1 MGLFSRKK
9 KEPNAP
15 AASAAVEPSGPAP
28 TDAEAIQR
36 ELRECLA
43 RLSEGKLAA
52 DAIDPR
58 SHLFDFGYLDSFRS
72 AELLAFVERRF
83 GVQVP
88 EMQLVGKLCTVD
100 ALSRHIG
107 ESGVGRRNAEGSAR

>member
-1 MGLFSRKK
+1 MGLFSRKN
-9 KEPNAP
+9 KEAKPKAAAAP
-15 AASAAVEPSGPAP
+15 ASEPQGPAP
-28 TDAEAIQR
+28 TGAEAIQR
-36 ELRECLA
+36 ELRACLA
-43 RLSEGKLAA
+43 GLSDGKLTP

-72 AELLAFVERRF
+72 AELLAFIERRF

-100 ALSRHIG
+100 ALGRHI
-107 ESGVGRRNAEGSAR
+107 EAEAARR